1 MTDAA
6 ARDLVYLGHML
17 EAIAKIRRF
26 VGRKR
31 RAGFLADP
39 LLQDAVMRNIE
50 IIGEAGGR
58 VSREF
63 SSLHVFIPWRDIAG
77 MRHRLIHGYMQVNLG
92 TVWQVVERD
101 LPALEKSLAALQQKS
116 AAPTARKGAGRD
128 RRPRRR
134 SRSLARSRRGPRK

>member
-1 MTDAA
+1 
-6 ARDLVYLGHML
+6 ML

-31 RAGFLADP
+31 RTGFLADP

-50 IIGEAGGR
+50 IIGEAAGR

-63 SSLHVFIPWRDIAG
+63 AAHHPSIPWRDIAG

-101 LPALEKSLAALQQKS
+101 LPALERGLVSPHRKS
-116 AAPTARKGAGRD
+116 APATAGKSAGRG

-134 SRSLARSRRGPRK
+134 PKTLGRSRSGSRS